1 MQPFGLSRR
10 GFCGM
15 SATVASAGTL
25 SSAAWAQAVAARVGV
40 QATDLPNLRIKEVKA
55 YVTGSGRLASIVTEG
70 GVEGNCTLQ
79 NQVFHA
85 DWDMRGWVEYA
96 KRTLVGK
103 DALDHLQFTSQ
114 FSPVRRHYG
123 QNPYASP
130 IDICL
135 WDLLGKALG
144 LPIYR
149 LIGAQKNR
157 VSAYASSQHIAT
169 KTPDPYVEI
178 ALQMKAA
185 GFRAFKLNPP
195 PVTANGDSHYRLDIE
210 ICKALRKA
218 LGDDFTLIHHAVGNY
233 TRFEAMEVG
242 RVLDELHFRG
252 YEDPLPSTDLE
263 GHEELSRTLHTPL
276 IVGEFMFSVYDYGE
290 YVRRDAAGM
299 FRFVVDNIGG
309 ITGGLKIGTLA
320 ECFGMECSPH
330 GVGNVLHQA
339 AHLHCDLA
347 MANSAFAEVPAPL
360 GARDNQPYIKDKIG
374 IGSDGY
380 VEAPVKPGL
389 GYEIDRAALD
399 NLTTQVER

>member
-1 MQPFGLSRR
+1 MALPGLSRR

-15 SATVASAGTL
+15 SATVASAGAFST
-25 SSAAWAQAVAARVGV
+25 AALAQTVAARVGI
-40 QATDLPNLRIKEVKA
+40 QAADLPNLRIKEVKA

-79 NQVFHA
+79 NSVFHA
-85 DWDMRGWVEYA
+85 NWDMRGWVEYA
-96 KRTLVGK
+96 KRALAGK
-103 DALDHLQFTSQ
+103 DALDHLQLMSQ
-114 FSPVRRHYG
+114 FIPVRRHYG

-149 LIGAQKNR
+149 LIGSQKSR
-157 VSAYASSQHIAT
+157 VPAYASSQHIQTAT
-169 KTPDPYVEI
+169 PEPYVAI
-178 ALQMKAA
+178 ALQMKAQ

-195 PVTANGDSHYRLDIE
+195 PVTANGDSHYRVDIE

-218 LGDDFTLIHHAVGNY
+218 LGDDFILIHHAVGNY
-233 TRFEAMEVG
+233 SRFEAMEVG

-252 YEDPLPSTDLE
+252 FEDPLPSTDLE
-263 GHEELSRTLHTPL
+263 GHEELSRALKTPL
-276 IVGEFMFSVYDYGE
+276 IVGEFMFSLYDYGE

-339 AHLHCDLA
+339 AHLHCELA

-360 GARDNQPYIKDKIG
+360 GARDNQPYIKDKIV

-399 NLTTQVER
+399 KLTTQVER

>member
-1 MQPFGLSRR
+1 MTLPSFSRR

-15 SATVASAGTL
+15 SAMAASAGTL
-25 SSAAWAQAVAARVGV
+25 STVALAQTVATRVGI
-40 QATDLPNLRIKEVKA
+40 QAADLPNLRIKEVKA
-55 YVTGSGRLASIVTEG
+55 YVTDSGRLASIVTEG

-79 NQVFHA
+79 NHVFHA

-96 KRTLVGK
+96 KRALVGK
-103 DALDHLQFTSQ
+103 DALDHLQLTSQ
-114 FSPVRRHYG
+114 FIPVRRHYG
-123 QNPYASP
+123 QSPYASP

-135 WDLLGKALG
+135 WDILGKSLG

-149 LIGAQKNR
+149 LIGSQKNR
-157 VSAYASSQHIAT
+157 VLAYASSQHIQT
-169 KTPDPYVEI
+169 NTPDPYVEI
-178 ALQMKAA
+178 ALQMKAQ
-185 GFRAFKLNPP
+185 GFRAFKLNAP
-195 PVTANGDSHYRLDIE
+195 PVRADGNSHYRLDIE

-218 LGDDFTLIHHAVGNY
+218 LGDDFILIHHAVGNY
-233 TRFEAMEVG
+233 SRFEAMEVG

-263 GHEELSRTLHTPL
+263 GHVELSRTLKTPL

-309 ITGGLKIGTLA
+309 ITGGMKIGTLA
-320 ECFGMECSPH
+320 ECFGIECSPH

-339 AHLHCDLA
+339 AHLHCELA

-360 GARDNQPYIKDKIG
+360 GARDNQPYIKDRIG

-389 GYEIDRAALD
+389 GYEVDRAALD

>member
-1 MQPFGLSRR
+1 MVMPGLSRR
-10 GFCGM
+10 GFCGVG
-15 SATVASAGTL
+15 ATAASAGAFA
-25 SSAAWAQAVAARVGV
+25 SGAWAQTVAARVGV
-40 QATDLPNLRIKEVKA
+40 HAADLPNLRIKEVKA
-55 YVTGSGRLASIVTEG
+55 YVTATGRLASIITEG
-70 GVEGNCTLQ
+70 GTEGNCTLQ
-79 NQVFHA
+79 NHVFHA

-96 KRTLVGK
+96 RQALAGK
-103 DALDHLQFTSQ
+103 NALDHLQLTSQ
-114 FSPVRRHYG
+114 FIPVRRHYG

-149 LIGAQKNR
+149 LIGSQKSR
-157 VSAYASSQHIAT
+157 VLAYASSQHIQT
-169 KTPDPYVEI
+169 NKPDPYVDT
-178 ALQMKAA
+178 ALRMKAR

-218 LGDDFTLIHHAVGNY
+218 LGDDFILIHHAVGNY

-242 RVLDELHFRG
+242 RVLDDLHFRG
-252 YEDPLPSTDLE
+252 FEDPLPSTDLE
-263 GHEELSRTLHTPL
+263 GHAELSRALKTPL
-276 IVGEFMFSVYDYGE
+276 SVGEFMFSVYDYGE
-290 YVRRDAAGM
+290 YVRRGAAGM

-339 AHLHCDLA
+339 AHLHCELA
-347 MANSAFAEVPAPL
+347 MANSAFAEVPVPL
-360 GARDNQPYIKDKIG
+360 GARDNQPYIKDRID

-389 GYEIDRAALD
+389 GYEIDRAALH

>member
-1 MQPFGLSRR
+1 MVLPGLSRR

-15 SATVASAGTL
+15 SATAVSAGAFST
-25 SSAAWAQAVAARVGV
+25 AALAQTVAARVGI
-40 QATDLPNLRIKEVKA
+40 QAADLPNLGIKEVKA

-79 NQVFHA
+79 DRVFHA

-96 KRTLVGK
+96 KRALVGK
-103 DALDHLQFTSQ
+103 DALDHLQLTSQ
-114 FSPVRRHYG
+114 FVPVRRHYG

-149 LIGAQKNR
+149 LIGSQKSR
-157 VSAYASSQHIAT
+157 VPAYASSQHIQT
-169 KTPDPYVEI
+169 NTPDPYVEI
-178 ALQMKAA
+178 ALRMKAQ

-195 PVTANGDSHYRLDIE
+195 PVTANGDSHHRLDIE

-218 LGDDFTLIHHAVGNY
+218 LGDDFILIHHAVGNY
-233 TRFEAMEVG
+233 SRFEAMEVG

-252 YEDPLPSTDLE
+252 YEDPLPSTDLA
-263 GHEELSRTLHTPL
+263 GHAELSRTLKTPL

-339 AHLHCDLA
+339 AHLHCALA

-360 GARDNQPYIKDKIG
+360 GARDNQPYIKDRID

-399 NLTTQVER
+399 KLTTRVER

>member
-15 SATVASAGTL
+15 SAPVASAGTL
-25 SSAAWAQAVAARVGV
+25 SSAAWAQTVAARVGV
-40 QATDLPNLRIKEVKA
+40 QAADLPNLRIKEVKA
-55 YVTGSGRLASIVTEG
+55 YSTGSGRLASIETEG

-79 NQVFHA
+79 NQVFDA

-135 WDLLGKALG
+135 WDLLGKALR
-144 LPIYR
+144 LPIHR
-149 LIGAQKNR
+149 LIGTQKNR

-252 YEDPLPSTDLE
+252 YEDPLPSTDIQ
-263 GHEELSRTLHTPL
+263 GQVELCQALKVPV
-276 IVGEFMFSVYDYGE
+276 IVGEFLCSVYNYGE
-290 YVRRDAAGM
+290 YIQRGAADM
-299 FRFVVDNIGG
+299 LRFVVDNIGG
-309 ITGGLKIGTLA
+309 ITGGMKIGTLA
-320 ECFGMECSPH
+320 ECFGMECTPR

-339 AHLHCDLA
+339 AHLHCELA
-347 MANSAFAEVPAPL
+347 MPNSAFVEVPAPQ
-360 GARDNQPYIKDKIG
+360 GARDVQPYMKDHIR
-374 IGSDGY
+374 IANDGY
-380 VEAPVKPGL
+380 VEAPTKPGL
-389 GYEIDRAALD
+389 GYEIDRDALD
-399 NLTTQVER
+399 KLTRQVER